1 MPIHEAEAVVVRHY
15 AFADADRI
23 VVLFTRESGLLR
35 AVAKGVRRPKSR
47 LGASLEPLNH
57 LRISYYA
64 REGAE
69 LSRLFRCETLHSY
82 LGKRLSLDRI
92 CGFTYFAELIL
103 ETSQENNANPLVF
116 RLLLASLGAG
126 ERLGV
131 GPALLRYFESWLLK
145 LNGLLPNYDYCSACG
160 KCVKQQGFYVLPE
173 AGQTRCAA
181 CAQGRGNWISPEA
194 SAHLYRMMRTAPEPF
209 ALTPLSDSVSAE
221 LESLNHRLLEW
232 TLEKRLK
239 SYQIVRQVLA
249 GY

>member
-1 MPIHEAEAVVVRHY
+1 MPLHEAEAVVLRHY
-15 AFADADRI
+15 SFADADRI

-69 LSRLFRCETLHSY
+69 LCRLFQCEMLHSY
-82 LGKRLSLDRI
+82 LGKRPSLDQI
-92 CGFTYFAELIL
+92 CGFAYFAELIL
-103 ETSQENNANPLVF
+103 ETSQENNPNPVVF
-116 RLLLASLGAG
+116 RLLLSSLGAG

-131 GPALLRYFESWLLK
+131 GSALLRYFETWLLK

-160 KCVKQQGFYVLPE
+160 RYVKEQGFYVLPE
-173 AGQTRCAA
+173 SGQTRCEA
-181 CAQGRGNWISPEA
+181 CAQGRGCQIGPEA
-194 SAHLYRMMRTAPEPF
+194 SAHLHRMMSTAPEPF
-209 ALTPLSDSVSAE
+209 ALTPLSAHAAAE
-221 LESLNHRLLEW
+221 LERLSRRLLEW

-239 SYQIVRQVLA
+239 SYPFVQQVPA
-249 GY
+249 GS